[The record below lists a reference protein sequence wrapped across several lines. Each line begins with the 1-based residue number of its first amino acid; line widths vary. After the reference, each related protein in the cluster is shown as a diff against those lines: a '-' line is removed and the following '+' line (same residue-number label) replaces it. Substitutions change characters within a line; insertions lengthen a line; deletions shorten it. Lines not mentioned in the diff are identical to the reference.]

1 MVHLLPFF
9 VFIVAPLLVIYAFAQ
24 RSPGFY
30 SDNMSASREFHRG
43 QGEQF
48 ESTVLEMQNDILQY
62 SNWQARLTEDQINGW
77 LAVHLNEKFPGTLP
91 ANIGRPG
98 IAFFERQV
106 RFAFRF
112 EYGWFS
118 GFVQLVGD
126 IFCPE
131 TNANDNQ
138 IAIRVKSATIGFIP
152 IPMSLWADRLTESL
166 NQSGITTVW
175 QEMDGDPV
183 AIVTLPNRLFTD
195 ESRTFRFTAI
205 ELHRGEMLINGVA
218 ETTRGLI
225 HFAHRAELLY
235 LKPPV
240 CSRHSRKCQSRG

>member
-1 MVHLLPFF
+1 MKKWKKKILGLFIALF
-9 VFIVAPLLVIYAFAQ
+9 VFIIAPLLVIYAFAQ
-24 RSPGFY
+24 RSPDFY
-30 SDNMSASREFHRG
+30 SDIVSASREFHRV

-48 ESTVLEMQNDILQY
+48 ESKVLEMQNDILQF
-62 SNWQARLTEDQINGW
+62 SKWQASITEDQINGW
-77 LAVHLNEKFPGTLP
+77 LSVHLNKKFPGTLP

-106 RFAFRF
+106 RIAFRF
-112 EYGWFS
+112 EYAWFS

-131 TNANDNQ
+131 TAANENQ
-138 IAIRVKSATIGFIP
+138 IAIRIKSANIGIIP
-152 IPMSLWADRLTESL
+152 IPMSLWADQLTESF

-183 AIVTLPNRLFTD
+183 AIVTLPNRLLTD

-205 ELHRGEMLINGVA
+205 ELHQGEMLINGVA
-218 ETTRGLI
+218 EST
-225 HFAHRAELLY
+225 ED
-235 LKPPV
+235 
-240 CSRHSRKCQSRG
+240 